1 MSYYEE
7 LITKMTDTGDMPGV
21 MHLVKWI
28 QRTEGKNDAIAGLL
42 VELGDKMSK
51 SNKRREAT
59 QLYLAAQDISQS
71 DETRETAAGRVNQIQ
86 RPRPEPKAEPEDVPP
101 QPRTRRQLKVFPDTN
116 RIIVEKVNLI
126 KRHTRASKDVPQ
138 GGIIEKEAPINASN
152 VMLVC
157 PNTGKP
163 TRIGKDILSDG
174 SRARVSKKSGE
185 MLND

>member
-1 MSYYEE
+1 MRIKKNDKVRVMSGNDRG
-7 LITKMTDTGDMPGV
+7 K
-21 MHLVKWI
+21 
-28 QRTEGKNDAIAGLL
+28 EGK
-42 VELGDKMSK
+42 V
-51 SNKRREAT
+51 
-59 QLYLAAQDISQS
+59 
-71 DETRETAAGRVNQIQ
+71 
-86 RPRPEPKAEPEDVPP
+86 
-101 QPRTRRQLKVFPDTN
+101 LKVFPASN

-157 PNTGKP
+157 PNTGAP